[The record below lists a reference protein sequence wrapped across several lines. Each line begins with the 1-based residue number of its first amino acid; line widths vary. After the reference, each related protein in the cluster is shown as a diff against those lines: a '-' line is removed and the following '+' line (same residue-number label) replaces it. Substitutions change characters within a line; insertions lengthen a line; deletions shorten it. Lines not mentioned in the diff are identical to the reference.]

1 MNADALRERLVERAV
16 AGRWGTMGTLGFVLS
31 VAGLLLFVA
40 VLLTGDAT
48 RGWQVFHVN
57 WVFWTGL
64 AGGSLALTAVHKIA
78 NAKWSGVI
86 LRFSQAAVAFLP
98 ISFVAMIVIYT
109 VGYGPIYEHM
119 QEELHGLPHA
129 KEVWLS
135 YPVMVAR
142 MVIAVGALFL
152 VGWAMIK
159 ADLLPDLHAVRHK
172 VDEKRR
178 ALYDKWLA
186 GYDPSPAGAA
196 AHEARI
202 HRLAPTYAV
211 LYAVVFSIIAF
222 DAIMALQ
229 PHWFSNLFGGW
240 YFMGSF
246 LGGHTLLAV
255 MMIYGA
261 SHLGISDLV
270 SPKQRH
276 DLGKLIFGFSV
287 FWTYLMWSQFLVI
300 WYGNMPEETG
310 FVFSRLW
317 GDWRPIGV
325 TVFAGMFLV
334 PFAGLIGEAPKKNRL
349 TLGVFALVSLT
360 ALWIERYLL
369 VMPSVA
375 HHNGPQLGMAEV
387 GPTLLFLGL
396 FLLAYSLFARTFPM
410 ISPRL
415 AEITLHKEHAGH
427 GH

>member
-1 MNADALRERLVERAV
+1 MNADALRARLVERAV
-16 AGRWGTMGTLGFVLS
+16 AGRWGAFATLGTALI
-31 VAGLLLFVA
+31 VAGLVLFAVA
-40 VLLTGDAT
+40 LYSGDGT
-48 RGWQVFHVN
+48 RAWQVFHVN

-86 LRFSQAAVAFLP
+86 IRFSQAAVAFLP
-98 ISFVAMIVIYT
+98 VSFIAMLVIYT
-109 VGYGPIYEHM
+109 LGYHAVYEHM

-129 KEVWLS
+129 KEIWLS
-135 YPVMVAR
+135 YPVMLTRLIV
-142 MVIAVGALFL
+142 AVGALFL

-159 ADLLPDLHAVRHK
+159 ADLLPDMHAVR
-172 VDEKRR
+172 EKIDGRRR
-178 ALYDKWLA
+178 ALYDRWLT
-186 GYDPSPAGAA
+186 GYDASPAGAA
-196 AHEARI
+196 AQEAKI

-211 LYAVVFSIIAF
+211 LYAVVFSIVAF

-240 YFMGSF
+240 YFMASF
-246 LGGHTLLAV
+246 LGGHTLLALL
-255 MMIYGA
+255 MIYGA
-261 SHLGISDLV
+261 RHLGIADLV

-310 FVFSRLW
+310 FVFTRLW
-317 GDWRPIGV
+317 GDWRPIGA

-334 PFAGLIGEAPKKNRL
+334 PFAGLIGEAPKKNRF
-349 TLGVFALVSLT
+349 TLGLFALISLC

-375 HHNGPQLGMAEV
+375 EHNGPQLGIAEV

-396 FLLAYSLFARTFPM
+396 FLYSYGLFARTFPM
-410 ISPRL
+410 VSPRL
-415 AEITLHKEHAGH
+415 AEITLQKEHAAH

>member
-1 MNADALRERLVERAV
+1 MNTEALRERLAERAV
-16 AGRWGTMGTLGFVLS
+16 AGRWGALTTGGTVLAALGLSLFVL
-31 VAGLLLFVA
+31 ALNGETA
-40 VLLTGDAT
+40 HRA
-48 RGWQVFHVN
+48 WQVFHVN
-57 WVFWTGL
+57 WIFWTGI

-86 LRFSQAAVAFLP
+86 LRFGQAAVAFLP
-98 ISFVAMIVIYT
+98 ISFLAMVLVQTLGYDAIY
-109 VGYGPIYEHM
+109 GHM
-119 QEELHGLPHA
+119 HEELHGLPHA

-135 YPVMVAR
+135 HPVMFAR
-142 MVIAVGALFL
+142 LAIAMGALFL

-172 VDEKRR
+172 VDAGRQ
-178 ALYDKWLA
+178 ALYDRWLA
-186 GYDPSPAGAA
+186 GYDASPAGAA
-196 AHEARI
+196 AHEAKI
-202 HRLAPTYAV
+202 HRLAPAYAV
-211 LYAVVFSIIAF
+211 LYALVFSIIAF
-222 DAIMALQ
+222 DGMMALQ

-246 LGGHTLLAV
+246 LGGHTLLALA
-255 MMIYGA
+255 MLYGA
-261 SHLGISDLV
+261 RHLGITDLV

-300 WYGNMPEETG
+300 WYGNLPEETG

-317 GDWRPIGV
+317 GDWRPLGA
-325 TVFAGMFLV
+325 TVFAGMFLI

-349 TLGVFALVSLT
+349 TLGFFSLVSFS
-360 ALWIERYLL
+360 ALFLERYLL
-369 VMPSVA
+369 VLPSVA
-375 HHNGPQLGMAEV
+375 EHNGPELGLAEV
-387 GPTLLFLGL
+387 GPTIAFLGL
-396 FLLAYSLFARTFPM
+396 FMVAYGMFARTFPM

-415 AEITLHKEHAGH
+415 AEITLHKEASGH